1 MRYFLPVKPHRRRPD
16 DPGPMGYEAL
26 TSFDHVERDSD
37 VWAVRVDHVVSV
49 TPLSLDFTAPIDL
62 ARLPR

>member
-1 MRYFLPVKPHRRRPD
+1 
-16 DPGPMGYEAL
+16 MGYETL
-26 TSFDHVERDSD
+26 KTFDHVERDSD

-62 ARLPR
+62 TALPK

>member
-1 MRYFLPVKPHRRRPD
+1 
-16 DPGPMGYEAL
+16 
-26 TSFDHVERDSD
+26 

-62 ARLPR
+62 TTLPR